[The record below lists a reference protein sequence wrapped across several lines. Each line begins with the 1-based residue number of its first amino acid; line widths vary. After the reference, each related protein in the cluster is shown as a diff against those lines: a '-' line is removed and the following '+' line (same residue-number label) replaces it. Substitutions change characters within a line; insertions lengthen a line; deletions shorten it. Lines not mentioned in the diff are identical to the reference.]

1 MTKFITQEK
10 CEAFLNDEKTFEMP
24 GNAYASFHRAAGK
37 AFGDA

>member
-10 CEAFLNDEKTFEMP
+10 CEAFLNDEKTLEMP
-24 GNAYASFHRAAGK
+24 GNAYASVHRAAGE